1 MDTLTNIAIL
11 GVFMYA
17 CAGDYEPMKR
27 IGFLLTIIG
36 MIGSSIIYQRLKERI
51 EELER
56 QINKKNDIIAK
67 NRQYKMNGG
76 RGL

>member
-1 MDTLTNIAIL
+1 MDTLIIIAIL

-17 CAGDYEPMKR
+17 CDYEPMKI

-36 MIGSSIIYQRLKERI
+36 MIGSSIIYQRLQERI

-67 NRQYKMNGG
+67 NRQYKMNG
-76 RGL
+76 RREI

>member
-1 MDTLTNIAIL
+1 
-11 GVFMYA
+11 
-17 CAGDYEPMKR
+17 MKR

-67 NRQYKMNGG
+67 NRQYKMNG
-76 RGL
+76 RREI

>member
-1 MDTLTNIAIL
+1 MDTLINIAIL

-51 EELER
+51 KELER
-56 QINKKNDIIAK
+56 QINKSCYLAMLKYQVEIDD
-67 NRQYKMNGG
+67 
-76 RGL
+76 

>member
-1 MDTLTNIAIL
+1 MGTLTNIAIL

-17 CAGDYEPMKR
+17 GDYEPMKI

-51 EELER
+51 EEL
-56 QINKKNDIIAK
+56 
-67 NRQYKMNGG
+67 
-76 RGL
+76 

>member
-27 IGFLLTIIG
+27 IGFFLTIIG

-56 QINKKNDIIAK
+56 
-67 NRQYKMNGG
+67 
-76 RGL
+76 

>member
-17 CAGDYEPMKR
+17 CDYVPMKI

-36 MIGSSIIYQRLKERI
+36 MIGSSIIYQRLEERFK
-51 EELER
+51 ELER
-56 QINKKNDIIAK
+56 QINKSNDIIAK
-67 NRQYKMNGG
+67 NRQYKMNG
-76 RGL
+76 RKEI